1 MILVMDVGNTNIKIG
16 LFKDDVLINTWRIAT
31 RFQRTADEYG
41 MTLLNIFSTVNVG
54 FSDIKGVIISSV
66 APSLNYTLE
75 HMCSFYMGIDP
86 IMVGPGVKTGLN
98 IKYTSPQE
106 VGADRI
112 VNAVAAY
119 NLYGGPVIVIDFGTA
134 TSFGVVSE
142 KAEFLGGA
150 IAPGIK
156 SSLEALVGGTAKLP
170 RIELV
175 KPDSIINKT
184 TVSNMQAGVIYGFEG
199 MVAYMIKKMKEELG
213 AENCI
218 VVTTGGMSELVSAE
232 AAGIDYVDRAL
243 TIKGLKLIY
252 DMNTEEVKK

>member
-16 LFKDDVLINTWRIAT
+16 LFRGNDLVETWRVAT
-31 RFQRTADEYG
+31 DGKRTADEYG

-54 FSDIKGVIISSV
+54 FEDIEGVIISSV

-75 HMCSFYMGIDP
+75 HMCKFYMKKRP

-112 VNAVAAY
+112 VNAVGAY
-119 NLYGGPVIVIDFGTA
+119 GLYGGPVIVIDFGTA
-134 TSFGVVSE
+134 TTFGVVSG
-142 KAEFLGGA
+142 KGEFLGGA

-156 SSLEALVGGTAKLP
+156 SSLESLVGTTAKLP

-175 KPDSIINKT
+175 KPEKFINKNT
-184 TVSNMQAGVIYGFEG
+184 ISNMQAGLVYGFEG
-199 MVAYMIKKMKEELG
+199 LVAYMVKNIKAELNE
-213 AENCI
+213 ENCI
-218 VVTTGGMSELVSAE
+218 VVATGGLSELVSAE
-232 AAGIDYVDRAL
+232 VTGINHVDRAL

-252 DMNTEEVKK
+252 DMNTEEVKS

>member
-16 LFKDDVLINTWRIAT
+16 LFKGEELVETWRVAT
-31 RFQRTADEYG
+31 DGKRTADEYG
-41 MTLLNIFSTVNVG
+41 MTLLNIFSTVGVG
-54 FSDIKGVIISSV
+54 FDDIEGVIISSV

-75 HMCSFYMGIDP
+75 HTCSFYMGRRP

-119 NLYGGPVIVIDFGTA
+119 NIYGGPVIVIDFGTA
-134 TSFGVVSE
+134 TTFSVVS
-142 KAEFLGGA
+142 ANGEFLGGA

-156 SSLEALVGGTAKLP
+156 SSLEALVGTTAKLP

-175 KPDSIINKT
+175 KPEKVVNKN
-184 TVSNMQAGVIYGFEG
+184 TVTNMQAGLIYGFEG
-199 MVAYMIKKMKEELG
+199 LVAYLVKNIKDEMPDEDFK
-213 AENCI
+213 
-218 VVTTGGMSELVSAE
+218 VVATGGLSELVSAE
-232 AAGIDYVDRAL
+232 VTGINFANRAL
-243 TIKGLKLIY
+243 TLRGLKIIY
-252 DMNTEEVKK
+252 DMNAEEVKS